1 MKVFDEIKVGDELYL
16 AEIKRDAVRVT
27 PRTVSDAKKFK
38 ERVHINVVPTEE
50 DKECRF
56 TKMYAF
62 LDDKSV
68 TDNHGNHLFTTKE
81 AARSWLIGM
90 MNMEVRVKGN
100 EYRRAQQ
107 KLNQAIGMK
116 FD

>member
-1 MKVFDEIKVGDELYL
+1 MKVFDEIKVGDTVYL

-27 PRTVSDAKKFK
+27 PRTIKSYQKFK
-38 ERVHINVVPTEE
+38 ERIHITVEPTAD
-50 DKECRF
+50 DKDGRF
-56 TKMYAF
+56 TKMFAY
-62 LDDKSV
+62 LDSKQV
-68 TDNHGNHLFTTKE
+68 VDNHGNHIFTTPE
-81 AARSWLIGM
+81 AARHWLIIR

-107 KLNQAIGMK
+107 KLNMAIGMK